1 MRDSRTAIS
10 QNGTVQRLT
19 YLTIGYL
26 PIALMA
32 VSLIAVDYP
41 KRSVLTPSQ
50 AIFAIP
56 DKANVLYWPSMI
68 DHGRSWFVGA
78 IFIISCFTYTL
89 AVYIGNV
96 LAFLKIPA
104 RKKSNKKGNKEKIG
118 PREPPN
124 LWRGL
129 GFVLNW
135 MKRNWLEGPFRE
147 SEKKWEARK
156 EKEAREA
163 KLKPKDPLKFS
174 LKVIERSFDWIK
186 ENWFKGNFHEVDE
199 EREARAPESRK
210 ATETEPESTDSAVE
224 VEQEE
229 SEGRLVPV
237 KWMKETWLK
246 GNFRENEVEK
256 KARLEREARELK
268 SKRNNELKAAEQ
280 GESSGVRWMKDT
292 WLKGDFRENE
302 VEKEARLE
310 REAQKLEAEKAKL
323 RDKEARDA
331 EKRQARAAKA
341 KKARESKSNPSNPKR
356 LPNNEMQGEGEGKS
370 GSGSSTG
377 SNGLLPADCEGAENA
392 EGN

>member
-104 RKKSNKKGNKEKIG
+104 REKSNKEGNKEKIG
-118 PREPPN
+118 PLEPPN

-129 GFVLNW
+129 DFVLNW
-135 MKRNWLEGPFRE
+135 MKRKWLESSFRKNDKE
-147 SEKKWEARK
+147 WEARK
-156 EKEAREA
+156 E
-163 KLKPKDPLKFS
+163 
-174 LKVIERSFDWIK
+174 
-186 ENWFKGNFHEVDE
+186 N
-199 EREARAPESRK
+199 
-210 ATETEPESTDSAVE
+210 
-224 VEQEE
+224 
-229 SEGRLVPV
+229 
-237 KWMKETWLK
+237 
-246 GNFRENEVEK
+246 
-256 KARLEREARELK
+256 EARELK
-268 SKRNNELKAAEQ
+268 SRTNNELKAAEQ
-280 GESSGVRWMKDT
+280 GESSET
-292 WLKGDFRENE
+292 L
-302 VEKEARLE
+302 
-310 REAQKLEAEKAKL
+310 
-323 RDKEARDA
+323 
-331 EKRQARAAKA
+331 
-341 KKARESKSNPSNPKR
+341 
-356 LPNNEMQGEGEGKS
+356 S
-370 GSGSSTG
+370 G
-377 SNGLLPADCEGAENA
+377 
-392 EGN
+392 